1 MQRDMALSC
10 RRCWR
15 PVVREPNIFSLQF
28 IVNRPWRRLIKV
40 GDSRNV
46 RVAIAAALGTLV
58 WGLFLLML
66 GRSLHAIPVPEPT
79 REQPMQ
85 MRLVEIPTV
94 APPLHA
100 ATVGSTQTAPKPPKA
115 SPPKQPLVKAA
126 RAPTLPVRPP
136 IPARQSET
144 MIRAPGPAAKPDAT
158 APQTATAAAPSTSSD
173 RGATTAERT
182 SAESAPGNSPARA
195 IAQPLPSVPDEL
207 REQAYQTVAIARLV
221 IHTDG
226 SVAVELIKPT
236 QYPRLNQIV
245 VETLRSWRFFPA
257 MQDGH
262 PVETRQEIRVHFNVS

>member
-1 MQRDMALSC
+1 
-10 RRCWR
+10 
-15 PVVREPNIFSLQF
+15 
-28 IVNRPWRRLIKV
+28 
-40 GDSRNV
+40 
-46 RVAIAAALGTLV
+46 
-58 WGLFLLML
+58 
-66 GRSLHAIPVPEPT
+66 
-79 REQPMQ
+79 
-85 MRLVEIPTV
+85 
-94 APPLHA
+94 
-100 ATVGSTQTAPKPPKA
+100 
-115 SPPKQPLVKAA
+115 
-126 RAPTLPVRPP
+126 
-136 IPARQSET
+136 

>member
-1 MQRDMALSC
+1 MA
-10 RRCWR
+10 
-15 PVVREPNIFSLQF
+15 
-28 IVNRPWRRLIKV
+28 

-46 RVAIAAALGTLV
+46 RVTMAAALGALV
-58 WGLFLLML
+58 WGIFLFVL

-79 REQPMQ
+79 LEQPMQ
-85 MRLVEIPTV
+85 MRVVEIPNV

-100 ATVGSTQTAPKPPKA
+100 AIARSTQTAAKPQKA
-115 SPPKQPLVKAA
+115 YPPKQPLVKAA
-126 RAPTLPVRPP
+126 RAPTLLVRPP
-136 IPARQSET
+136 IPARQSQAMT
-144 MIRAPGPAAKPDAT
+144 HAPEPAAKPEAT
-158 APQTATAAAPSTSSD
+158 PPQTATAVAPSPSSD
-173 RGATTAERT
+173 RGATTAERA
-182 SAESAPGNSPARA
+182 SAGSAPGNSPARA

-207 REQAYQTVAIARLV
+207 REQAYQTVAVARLV

-262 PVETRQEIRVHFNVS
+262 PVETQQDIRVHFNVS